1 MVKSKIISESD
12 HKFTIDV
19 YYRNSDVTAQ
29 KSPHTLSAS
38 TYSEAKKRCIEFTK
52 DSQYSRY
59 IYHVTG
65 PSVDDWFGVK
75 SYRDFGSRK
84 LKYKTIDIY
93 RPKMSGDQVV
103 ELVKELNSIREE
115 IAEKNKSIAYYEKL
129 IEEYKEDIKR
139 SKEFKEKYDAELN
152 QARRLNR

>member
-1 MVKSKIISESD
+1 MVKSKIISEPD
-12 HKFTIDV
+12 RKFTIDV
-19 YYRNSDVTAQ
+19 YYRNPDSTATN
-29 KSPHTLSAS
+29 SSHTLFAN
-38 TYSEAKKRCIEFTK
+38 TYSEAKKRCIEFSKENTYTK
-52 DSQYSRY
+52 YV
-59 IYHVTG
+59 YHVTG
-65 PSVDDWFGVK
+65 QGVDDWFSVK
-75 SYRDFGSRK
+75 AYRDRGPS
-84 LKYKTIDIY
+84 LKYTTIDIY

-115 IAEKNKSIAYYEKL
+115 IAKNNKSIAYYEKL